1 MLDRVVATVRIVAL
15 TVAVIGITAWCA
27 TDLRQGLTVLLMV
40 VTVPP
45 LTLLVKTV
53 VEGMLVLIDDRLHRG
68 GPAF

>member
-15 TVAVIGITAWCA
+15 MVTLVGITAWCA
-27 TDLRQGLTVLLMV
+27 ADLRQGLTVLLMV

-53 VEGMLVLIDDRLHRG
+53 VEGTLVLIDDRLHRG
-68 GPAF
+68 DAR

>member
-15 TVAVIGITAWCA
+15 TVALVGITAWCA
-27 TDLRQGLTVLLMV
+27 ADLRQGLTVLLMV

-53 VEGMLVLIDDRLHRG
+53 VEGTLVLIDDRLHRG
-68 GPAF
+68 DAR